1 MNRVSTLFLKI
12 AVILIGIPILAL
24 CIFVVP
30 KIANYAAELFP
41 NMAYIQ
47 YLVFVFLYVTAIPFY
62 FALYQAFKLLS

>member
-30 KIANYAAELFP
+30 KISNYTAELFP

-47 YLVFVFLYVTAIPFY
+47 YLVFIFLY
-62 FALYQAFKLLS
+62 

>member
-30 KIANYAAELFP
+30 KIANYTAEVFP
-41 NMAYIQ
+41 NMAYIP
-47 YLVFVFLYVTAIPFY
+47 YLVFIFLYVSAI
-62 FALYQAFKLLS
+62 LLLCTLSSV